1 MTNAMQTPLA
11 DDTALKREI
20 AVATA
25 HFHPLEVIPWFRRF
39 PHSFGRDFLY
49 TFIWSTLMAMVF
61 LLFAAMFSGRMNI
74 ATIRSYFFISN
85 IIGYSIH
92 FLFFGCAK
100 LGLEVWVLE
109 RGKWSAVAYYTL
121 TSSLGVLL
129 GFTLA
134 SGMFGLPLTGWLAR
148 PGVIFGIAVNSFIIS
163 LIIGVIYF
171 WRERSLIAEMRLAKE
186 RERMAQMEREATLA
200 NLRALQAQIEP
211 HFLFNTL
218 ANVVGLIHPA
228 PDTAKHMLEQFI
240 AYLRATLAAT
250 REQETTLGKEFE
262 LMSHFLALLQ
272 VRMGDRLKVSIELP
286 GELAGLVL
294 PSMLLQPLVENAIK
308 HGLEPKVEGG
318 TIMLRAARKGD
329 LLKLS
334 VIDTGIG
341 FSGATSAG
349 LGLRNVRERVVKLFD
364 GKGSMIIE
372 ENLPS
377 GTRVELTI
385 PAMANASTGAAVGA
399 LLPDEARQR

>member
-1 MTNAMQTPLA
+1 MSENTLQ
-11 DDTALKREI
+11 
-20 AVATA
+20 AVERQQFEDQIVARA
-25 HFHPLEVIPWFRRF
+25 VHFHPLEVIPWFRQF
-39 PHSFGRDFLY
+39 PFSFGRDFLY
-49 TFIWSTLMAMVF
+49 TFIWNTLLGVFFFLIAAMVT
-61 LLFAAMFSGRMNI
+61 GRWTWSMLQAN
-74 ATIRSYFFISN
+74 FVVSN
-85 IIGYSIH
+85 CIGYAIH
-92 FLFFGCAK
+92 FLFLLAGITSIETRI
-100 LGLEVWVLE
+100 LS
-109 RGKWSAVAYYTL
+109 RGKWAAVFYYTL
-121 TSSLGVLL
+121 VSTLGVIA
-129 GFTLA
+129 GIALA
-134 SGMFGLPLTGWLAR
+134 SPIFGWSFAGWFSR
-148 PGVIFGIAVNSFIIS
+148 PGWYIVVAVNSFIIS

-318 TIMLRAARKGD
+318 TITLRAARKGD